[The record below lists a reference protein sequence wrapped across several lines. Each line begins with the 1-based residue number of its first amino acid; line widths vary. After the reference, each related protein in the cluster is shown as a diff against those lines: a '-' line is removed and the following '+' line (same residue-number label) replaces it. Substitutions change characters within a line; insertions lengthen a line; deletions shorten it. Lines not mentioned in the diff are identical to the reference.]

1 MSARDKLHALIRAAT
16 PDNLP
21 VIQSHQN
28 QSPPKGDFVRV
39 AVLSS
44 KTVGQAST
52 TPVDDDGYRFIYQLT
67 TCACQVDYFGE
78 DAEGQLQKIA
88 LRLRSEALKALS
100 YQLDCAIQQPVAFT
114 VMPESINGRDW
125 HDRAM
130 LEFTLQ
136 NREHIREFI
145 FTIDTVDG
153 VIHTDD
159 YKQSFTAHAEV
170 SSGKT

>member
-1 MSARDKLHALIRAAT
+1 MSARDKLYSLIRTAT
-16 PDNLP
+16 PDAIP

-28 QSPPKGDFVRV
+28 QPPPKGDFVRV

-44 KTVGQAST
+44 KTVGQASYSAI
-52 TPVDDDGYRFIYQLT
+52 DDEGNRLIYQLT

-78 DAEGQLQKIA
+78 DAEGQLQHIA

-100 YQLDCAIQQPVAFT
+100 YQLDCAVQQPVSFT

-136 NREHIREFI
+136 NREHVSEFVS
-145 FTIDTVDG
+145 TIDTVEGEIAIDG
-153 VIHTDD
+153 
-159 YKQSFTAHAEV
+159 YRQPFTARMEV